1 MTSKQR
7 AKLLARALEEKK
19 GLDIRVLDLTEERS
33 FTDFFVIAT
42 ATSDRHAKALCDAVL
57 EACDSI
63 GDKPFG
69 VEGEQTA
76 RWILVDLSDLVV
88 HVFQQESRDFYNLER
103 LWGDA
108 VELPLRAAGDVA

>member
-7 AKLLARALEEKK
+7 ATLLARALEEKK
-19 GLDIRVLDLTEERS
+19 GIDIRVLDLREARS
-33 FTDFFVIAT
+33 FTDFFVIAS
-42 ATSDRHAKALCDAVL
+42 ATSDRHAKTLCDAVV
-57 EACDSI
+57 EAAQHM
-63 GDKPFG
+63 GERPFG

-88 HVFQQESRDFYNLER
+88 HVFQQDARDFYSLER

-108 VELPLRAAGDVA
+108 VELPRAAAGDVA

>member
-1 MTSKQR
+1 LTSKQR
-7 AKLLARALEEKK
+7 AQLLARALEEKK
-19 GLDIRVLDLTEERS
+19 GLDIRVLDLREARS

-42 ATSDRHAKALCDAVL
+42 ATSDRHAKTLSDAVV
-57 EACDSI
+57 EAAQQM
-63 GDKPFG
+63 GDRPFG

>member
-1 MTSKQR
+1 LTSKQR

-19 GLDIRVLDLTEERS
+19 GIDIRVLDLREARS

-42 ATSDRHAKALCDAVL
+42 ATSDRHAKALSDAVQ
-57 EACDSI
+57 EACRSI
-63 GDKPFG
+63 GDRPFG

-76 RWILVDLSDLVV
+76 RWILIDLSDLVV
-88 HVFQQESRDFYNLER
+88 HVFQPESRDFYNLER

-108 VELPLRAAGDVA
+108 VELPRAAGDVA